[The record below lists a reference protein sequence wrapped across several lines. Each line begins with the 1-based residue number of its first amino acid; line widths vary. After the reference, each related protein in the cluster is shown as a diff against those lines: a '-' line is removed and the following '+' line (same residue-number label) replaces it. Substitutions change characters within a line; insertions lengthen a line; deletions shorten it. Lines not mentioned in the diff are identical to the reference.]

1 MHKLYIVKKRTFF
14 MDHDSCCRDILC
26 NTQTTNTKYKSN
38 RRNLSSQNSMN
49 EMGIKWL
56 LLWGIENKKK

>member
-49 EMGIKWL
+49 EMGIK
-56 LLWGIENKKK
+56 